1 MKHILPVLL
10 LLCLLCGCGREAPV
24 REPAALPET
33 TSVPAEASR
42 GLYDAGSVLEAKY
55 GGALRA
61 YPLRGFSEV
70 TGFRAM
76 GEDLLV
82 FSGDQVT
89 NLVLLTGEDLHAA
102 ASVTL
107 DCFLSPRD
115 PSLQTGDGELSFF
128 DPVTRE
134 TLVLD
139 KGLKQVSHISAP
151 QDLVGT
157 PILSSDRNT
166 LYYCSAS
173 AVRAWDLESVIR
185 RTLKEMACPELTAL
199 RLHAGD
205 SVLQCTLTE
214 GETERHLFLSAETG
228 RLLYE
233 RKGEMTLSTFDG
245 RYYAAF
251 PTGMTQA
258 LLFGEGEQ
266 PPLAL
271 TPGEIT
277 ADCVFLPRR
286 NGAVSVFAAGS
297 RELRL
302 DYYDLD
308 SGVRRAALTL
318 ETDSRPLALEGTSG
332 GVYILIYS
340 GDYGC
345 DAIYRWDFGGTDV
358 EDPAVCTGPYYT
370 AQSPDLEGLARCQAY
385 AAELSQRF
393 GVEILV
399 WKDAV
404 AEQPWDYDLEPE
416 YLVSVIQRELKLLE
430 QRLSYYPGNIL
441 PDTASHFTGLRICLV
456 RAITGTAESGSLDS
470 ATGLQFLIGTDAYVA
485 LAAGEYSDRALY
497 HELFHVMETHILN
510 ESIAFDQWD
519 ALNPAGFSYDYD
531 YRANAQRDAGV
542 YLEGENRAFVDTYS
556 MSFPKED
563 RARIMEYAMLS
574 GNQELFRG
582 QIMQEKLKTLCQG
595 IREAYGL
602 KKSSETFL
610 WEQYLRK
617 PLAYQK

>member
-1 MKHILPVLL
+1 
-10 LLCLLCGCGREAPV
+10 
-24 REPAALPET
+24 
-33 TSVPAEASR
+33 
-42 GLYDAGSVLEAKY
+42 
-55 GGALRA
+55 
-61 YPLRGFSEV
+61 
-70 TGFRAM
+70 
-76 GEDLLV
+76 
-82 FSGDQVT
+82 
-89 NLVLLTGEDLHAA
+89 
-102 ASVTL
+102 
-107 DCFLSPRD
+107 
-115 PSLQTGDGELSFF
+115 
-128 DPVTRE
+128 
-134 TLVLD
+134 
-139 KGLKQVSHISAP
+139 
-151 QDLVGT
+151 
-157 PILSSDRNT
+157 
-166 LYYCSAS
+166 
-173 AVRAWDLESVIR
+173 
-185 RTLKEMACPELTAL
+185 
-199 RLHAGD
+199 
-205 SVLQCTLTE
+205 
-214 GETERHLFLSAETG
+214 
-228 RLLYE
+228 
-233 RKGEMTLSTFDG
+233 
-245 RYYAAF
+245 
-251 PTGMTQA
+251 MTQA

-318 ETDSRPLALEGTSG
+318 ETDSRPLDLEGTSG